1 MADEVVWTGES
12 GTRYTYYVH
21 SWPTSFTNAEPG
33 NYIFCKL
40 NAQNQWEPI
49 YIGQTGD
56 LSERFDSHH
65 AMDCIDREGAT
76 HIHVHLNSSAEETRR
91 EEERDLIDSYD
102 PPCYQQ

>member
-12 GTRYTYYVH
+12 GTRYTYYVN
-21 SWPTSFTNAEPG
+21 SWPISCTNAEPG

-65 AMDCIDREGAT
+65 ACLSTWTASIVKGLPIFT
-76 HIHVHLNSSAEETRR
+76 STSTR
-91 EEERDLIDSYD
+91 
-102 PPCYQQ
+102 PPRKRGGRKSGI

>member
-21 SWPTSFTNAEPG
+21 SWPISCT
-33 NYIFCKL
+33 